1 MRANKVSRCEQEMT
15 KMISEKDCATQV
27 RQVGNQ
33 VGLLFYHFAKT
44 LVNELGDEEGKRL
57 ILETIRSYGS
67 ERGKAIREKVEN
79 AGLELTMENFA
90 KFSDLPASG
99 WEHTDEGTSYCC
111 YAEAWM
117 DRGVEDLGKL
127 YCKVDFALIEAFNPE
142 IRAKRVGSILDGD
155 PCCKVVFD

>member
-1 MRANKVSRCEQEMT
+1 MT
-15 KMISEKDCATQV
+15 GMISEKDCAKQV
-27 RQVGNQ
+27 RQVGYQ

-44 LVNELGDEEGKRL
+44 IIKELGEANGKRL
-57 ILETIRSYGS
+57 VLEAIRSYGT

-79 AGLELTMENFA
+79 VGLELTIENFA

-99 WEHTDEGTSYCC
+99 WEHTEEGTSYCC

-117 DRGVEDLGKL
+117 DRGVEDLGRL
-127 YCKVDFALIEAFNPE
+127 YCEVDFALIEAFNPK
-142 IRAKRVGSILDGD
+142 IRAKRVESILDGD